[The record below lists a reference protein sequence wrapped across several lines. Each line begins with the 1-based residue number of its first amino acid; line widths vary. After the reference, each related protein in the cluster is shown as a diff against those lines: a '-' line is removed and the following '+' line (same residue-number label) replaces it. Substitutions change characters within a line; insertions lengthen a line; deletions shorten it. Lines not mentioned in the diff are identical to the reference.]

1 MVRRLFIP
9 ILIVVGLVTAVTAQ
23 QPQNQAPQT
32 ITVWAPHTITP
43 EKIDTELNAKIRS
56 EGMDRSK
63 IMWIEHYLTDVY
75 GPRPTG
81 SPNLENAG
89 KWAVQQMTSWG
100 MKNAHLEP
108 WDWGHPG
115 WMPDRATGF
124 VTSPIKVN
132 LKFEVVPW
140 TPSTKG
146 TVSGAVVSLT
156 TPENPTDAQLTQ
168 YLASMASKVKGGIV
182 MTAAWTPVPVDFN
195 PPVKRRDDE
204 AVKAQYAPPN
214 PNAPAGGGRGGRGG
228 GAPGNRGGGA
238 PAGAADPSRLTAQ
251 QVTQR
256 ITAFL
261 KENPPA
267 LRLQDAARA
276 HGIIVAQN
284 QGGQSYDEAGQF
296 PAVLLRNE
304 DYGRIWRIMQDG
316 TPVNVEFN
324 VQTHYYPEGKVA
336 YNTIGEI
343 AGTDKADEVVMLG
356 GHLDSWASATG
367 ATDNAIGCAIML
379 EAARILQTV
388 GAKPRRTIRIAL
400 WSGEE
405 EGLLGSL
412 AYVKAHFG
420 SAESPKPEFAKFNGY
435 WNIDGGTGRVRGAG
449 IFGPP
454 EAGVIIAQFLKPFE
468 DFGIFG
474 ASTTT
479 SRTTGGTDSTSFNN
493 AGLPGI
499 GGGQDTIEYNS
510 HTHHTNLDTYER
522 IVPEDVIKNAGV
534 TASLIYHIANRDKM
548 LPRFPEGSMPA
559 PPPQRGQTG
568 GRGQQ

>member
-1 MVRRLFIP
+1 MIRKMLLP
-9 ILIVVGLVTAVTAQ
+9 MLLIGLVAVVAAQ
-23 QPQNQAPQT
+23 QQP
-32 ITVWAPHTITP
+32 ITVWAPHTVEP
-43 EKIDTELNAKIRS
+43 EKIDTEMNARIRT
-56 EGMDRSK
+56 EGTERSK
-63 IMWIEHYLTDVY
+63 VMWIEHYLTDVY

-81 SPNLENAG
+81 SPNLEAAG
-89 KWAVQQMTSWG
+89 KWAVTTMTSWG

-108 WDWGHPG
+108 WEWGHPG
-115 WMPDRATGF
+115 WMPERAAGF
-124 VTSPIKVN
+124 ITSPVKAN

-146 TVSGAVVSLT
+146 TVTGNVLALHLPQNPTEADLT
-156 TPENPTDAQLTQ
+156 T
-168 YLASMASKVKGGIV
+168 YLASMASQVKGSIV
-182 MTAAWTPVPVDFN
+182 MTAAWQEVPVDFN
-195 PPVKRRDDE
+195 PPIKRRPDDQ
-204 AVKAQYAPPN
+204 VRAQYAPPG
-214 PNAPAGGGRGGRGG
+214 PNAPAGRGGRGGRG
-228 GAPGNRGGGA
+228 NRGGAA
-238 PAGAADPSRLTAQ
+238 PAADGRLTPQ

-256 ITAFL
+256 VNQFL
-261 KENPPA
+261 RDNPPA

-284 QGGQSYDEAGQF
+284 QPGQNYDEAGQI

-304 DYGRIWRIMQDG
+304 DYGRIWRILQDG
-316 TPVNVEFN
+316 TPVTVEFN
-324 VQTHYYPEGKVA
+324 IVNHYYPGGKTA

-343 AGTDKADEVVMLG
+343 PGTDKADEVVMLG

-367 ATDNAIGCAIML
+367 ATDNAIGCAVML
-379 EAARILQTV
+379 EAVRILQAV
-388 GAKPRRTIRIAL
+388 GAKPRRTIRVAL

-420 SAESPKPEFAKFNGY
+420 SAESPKQPEYSKFDGY

-468 DFGIFG
+468 DLGVFG

-479 SRTTGGTDSTSFNN
+479 SRNTGGTDSTSFNN

-499 GGGQDTIEYNS
+499 GGSQDAIEYNS
-510 HTHHTNLDTYER
+510 HTHHTDLDTYER
-522 IVPEDVIKNAGV
+522 IVPEDVMKNAMI
-534 TASLIYHIANRDKM
+534 TASVVYHIANREKM
-548 LPRFPEGSMPA
+548 LPRFSADQMPA
-559 PPPQRGQTG
+559 PPAPRGG
-568 GRGQQ
+568 GLR